1 MTWAAPWCSPIE
13 AATWLPNLLARVR
26 MMPAQIET
34 IANGMVSFSTLGR
47 PLRSHAQRLIT

>member
-34 IANGMVSFSTLGR
+34 IANGMVSFSTAAAG
-47 PLRSHAQRLIT
+47 PSAPTPSG